1 MIQPVSDLCL
11 FFFRLI
17 GLKITTNSL
26 ENAQCCVLGWKW
38 CNVFVTAVC
47 FVNCHIIS
55 TQSCF
60 ISFIIGQISCLLF
73 SRKDNV
79 LLVKYISPQRLF
91 YALKNVCAFVR
102 GIYLN
107 ANDCIC
113 ILRNM
118 TDRRQH
124 WLFYYLVSQ
133 YLDIDFSSLTH
144 FPVPNDLVYL
154 RL

>member
-1 MIQPVSDLCL
+1 M
-11 FFFRLI
+11 
-17 GLKITTNSL
+17 
-26 ENAQCCVLGWKW
+26 
-38 CNVFVTAVC
+38 FVTAVC

-60 ISFIIGQISCLLF
+60 ISFIIGQIGCLLF

-79 LLVKYISPQRLF
+79 LLVKYISSSIYF
-91 YALKNVCAFVR
+91 MHLKHVCVFVR

-107 ANDCIC
+107 ANDCIF
-113 ILRNM
+113 ILRYM

-154 RL
+154 RLYLSQSFSTCHIFSTSCFSPYVKHPFMTFLS